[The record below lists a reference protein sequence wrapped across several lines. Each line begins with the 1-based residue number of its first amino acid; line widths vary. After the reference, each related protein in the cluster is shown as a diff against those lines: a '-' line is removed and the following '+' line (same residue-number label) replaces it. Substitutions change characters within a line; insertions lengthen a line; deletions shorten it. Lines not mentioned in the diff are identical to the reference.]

1 MINLAL
7 SLLAAAVTLVVVL
20 LLTHW
25 SFVYLILPALA
36 GFAIAF
42 FLLNRR
48 VSTRV
53 QDLMATV
60 QKDLQAGR
68 VEKAMELLRTG
79 FALAPWQFML
89 GAQLH
94 GALGVLLYA
103 RKEFDEA
110 LPHLKRSFFRDWQAQ
125 ATLGAL
131 YFQRKDY
138 AAMTAA
144 FEQAV
149 KAGKKEGMAW
159 SIYAY
164 CWQKAGDQAKAQQIL
179 ARAVEKNPSDERLK
193 TNLSNVQ
200 NNKKIKMKSYEPAWY
215 QFHLERLP
223 PELSGGKRVVW
234 QRR

>member
-7 SLLAAAVTLVVVL
+7 SLLAGAFTLVVVL

-25 SFVYLILPALA
+25 SLGYLILPALA
-36 GFAIAF
+36 GFALAF

-53 QDLMATV
+53 QALMATV
-60 QKDLQAGR
+60 QKDLQANR
-68 VEKAMELLRTG
+68 VEKAMEVLQTG
-79 FALAPWQFML
+79 FQLAPWQFLL

-94 GALGVLLYA
+94 GTLGQLLYA

-110 LPHLKRSFFRDWQAQ
+110 LPHLKRAFFRDWMAQ
-125 ATLGAL
+125 SMLGAL

-138 AAMTAA
+138 AAMTEA
-144 FEQAV
+144 FEKAV

-159 SIYAY
+159 SIYAF
-164 CWQKAGDQAKAQQIL
+164 CLQKADDPAKAQQIL
-179 ARAVEKNPSDERLK
+179 ARAVEANPSDERLK
-193 TNLSNVQ
+193 TNLGNVQ
-200 NNKKIKMKSYEPAWY
+200 NKKKIKMRAYEPAWY

-223 PELSGGKRVVW
+223 PEMTGGKRVVW